1 MIVSFYDNNFKGLQ
15 DNSSLVIDEDNSYK
29 LVKRPTELNDLSC
42 KCEAFTE
49 SIQPTFLVISDKR
62 GNYIYGSLA
71 GIPQL
76 NKDNKTEING
86 TDLKSMLASDVIL
99 EYSAS
104 LTTVNEVLSYIFQE
118 WKQQHPNG
126 FEVKLL
132 FKEYMEDIPLTD
144 LVPDTIKQRYDAWEE
159 FQIYLKFYNLYLDTY
174 LDIAN
179 KEVHFIIGK
188 TMYRQL
194 NIKLWE
200 HDVKNYGKWVANRNE
215 TQGYY
220 IQEDGTWVEG
230 TKWILTSDNKITND
244 ETKRDIYPIKRSIIT
259 SDESLQV
266 ADKDA
271 LTELL
276 DSMFN
281 ENIELETTNINPDME
296 TRFEV
301 YVRRGEEKYK
311 DLPCGELHYDINGLV
326 KVQIGYRFT
335 GIQFI

>member
-42 KCEAFTE
+42 KCEAFIE

-76 NKDNKTEING
+76 NKENKTEING

-99 EYSAS
+99 EYSSS

-118 WKQQHPNG
+118 WKQQNPNG

-132 FKEYMEDIPLTD
+132 FKEYVKDIPLTD
-144 LVPDTIKQRYDAWEE
+144 LIPDTNKARYDAWEE
-159 FQIYLKFYNLYLDTY
+159 FKIYLKFYNLYLDTY
-174 LDIAN
+174 LDIKN
-179 KEVHFIIGK
+179 KEVHFIVGK

-200 HDVKNYGKWVANRNE
+200 HDIKNYGKWVASKNE

-220 IQEDGTWVEG
+220 IQEDGIWVEG
-230 TKWILTSDNKITND
+230 TKWILTSDNKITID
-244 ETKRDIYPIKRSIIT
+244 ETKRDIYPIKRGVIT
-259 SDESLQV
+259 SNKDLQS
-266 ADKDA
+266 ADKEA

-281 ENIELETTNINPDME
+281 ENIELETTSINPDME

-311 DLPCGELHYDINGLV
+311 DLPCGELHYDTNGLV